1 MSILLSC
8 VLTFSTISFL
18 LFPCMR
24 KKAETKPW
32 NRSGEEE
39 EAAEEPEAAP
49 AAAAAVEE
57 GEPEEADDDAMS
69 QGEEGDYFVI
79 LNCVDGHGVVCPGE
93 EVFLEAKAWH
103 WTPHEVIRE
112 GFLYKWEIVTIET
125 TGAGTAR
132 SRSKTG
138 SRADRGLSDRA
149 RSSPGSHWKPVAWEQ
164 F

>member
-1 MSILLSC
+1 MYFKRALSILLSC
-8 VLTFSTISFL
+8 VLTFSTISFSAVSVY
-18 LFPCMR
+18 
-24 KKAETKPW
+24 AEE
-32 NRSGEEE
+32 GGDEAVGIVLEEEE

-49 AAAAAVEE
+49 VAAAAVEE

-112 GFLYKWEIVTIET
+112 GFLYKWEIVSIET
-125 TGAGTAR
+125 TGAGNGTV
-132 SRSKTG
+132 SFKDGIEGQS
-138 SRADRGLSDRA
+138 L
-149 RSSPGSHWKPVAWEQ
+149 
-164 F
+164 